1 MGGRLKLH
9 KSGWVELQNYLSVFM
24 INHYVVWFDIS
35 VHYPHTVT
43 IVKSLQVIGR
53 TFRFHCLIDN
63 FEQITR
69 IHLESAQV

>member
-43 IVKSLQVIGR
+43 IVKSLQVNNRKDI
-53 TFRFHCLIDN
+53 
-63 FEQITR
+63 
-69 IHLESAQV
+69 